1 MNNCI
6 TQSAVMLYKMFF
18 LRDVESDDKCSE
30 EEELMELYIE
40 RLSNRIN
47 SEKKV
52 PSRIKYFIE
61 HTVFNSTAKEFQSH
75 FRITRQ
81 TFEWLYVMIS
91 PHLQSSR
98 SNGRQTIDA
107 QKQILSV
114 LWILATPDSYR
125 FVIIIYFITLII
137 VYN

>member
-1 MNNCI
+1 MDNI
-6 TQSAVMLYKMFF
+6 YILQSAVILYKTFF
-18 LRDVESDDKCSE
+18 FREIESDEDSE
-30 EEELMELYIE
+30 EEELELYIE
-40 RLSNRIN
+40 KFSNQIN

-61 HTVFNSTAKEFQSH
+61 HTIFNSTAKEFQSH

-98 SNGRQTIDA
+98 SSGRQTIDV

-125 FVIIIYFITLII
+125 LIIII
-137 VYN
+137 